1 MRLFQNSLSEVFPN
15 TKRGL
20 TLYNGINKETK
31 DRRKESPQKSI
42 PEVLGSLQLLLPFDF
57 DLQDVFEFYL
67 TKEHKGFI
75 SLLRVIEP
83 CCGKLP

>member
-1 MRLFQNSLSEVFPN
+1 MKSITEVF
-15 TKRGL
+15 
-20 TLYNGINKETK
+20 
-31 DRRKESPQKSI
+31 
-42 PEVLGSLQLLLPFDF
+42 GSLQLLLPYDF

-75 SLLRVIEP
+75 SLLRVIKP